1 MGNYLKVK
9 SLGEQALIQ
18 YDWCGYKKG
27 KLGDYPG
34 GKIPIQEFFPGGSDS
49 KESTCNTG
57 DLGSTPGLGRSPGEG
72 NDNPL
77 QQSYL
82 ENPMD
87 RGAWWATVHG
97 ITKGQTRL
105 RQLHF
110 SFHSGGAADQNT
122 AANAG
127 DTSLI
132 PGLGGFHMLQG
143 N

>member
-34 GKIPIQEFFPGGSDS
+34 GKIPIQEFFPGGSDG

-87 RGAWWATVHG
+87 RGAQWATVHG
-97 ITKGQTRL
+97 ITKGQTQLRWLTLFFSLWWCSRL
-105 RQLHF
+105 E
-110 SFHSGGAADQNT
+110 SNC
-122 AANAG
+122 
-127 DTSLI
+127 
-132 PGLGGFHMLQG
+132 
-143 N
+143 

>member
-34 GKIPIQEFFPGGSDS
+34 GKIPIQEFFPGGSDG

-87 RGAWWATVHG
+87 RGAQWATVHG
-97 ITKGQTRL
+97 ITRVGHDLMTKPPPMSNLLPGNPAWNHWCQEPPWW
-105 RQLHF
+105 
-110 SFHSGGAADQNT
+110 SSG
-122 AANAG
+122 
-127 DTSLI
+127 
-132 PGLGGFHMLQG
+132 
-143 N
+143 